1 MVTCDLSAGDTFSAQ
16 IVSRRMNRFHHCH
29 LSPIL
34 DGPETQLDQYGIV
47 RDEWDPAA
55 RSGEFIPKRA
65 SREEG

>member
-1 MVTCDLSAGDTFSAQ
+1 
-16 IVSRRMNRFHHCH
+16 MNRFHHCH

-47 RDEWDPAA
+47 RNEWDPAA